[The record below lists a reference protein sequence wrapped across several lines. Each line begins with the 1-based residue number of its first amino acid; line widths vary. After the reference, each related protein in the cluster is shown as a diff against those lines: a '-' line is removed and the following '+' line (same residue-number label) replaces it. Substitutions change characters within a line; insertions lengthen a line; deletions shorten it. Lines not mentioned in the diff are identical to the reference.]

1 MKISLAQINPTIGA
15 FKENVRKIC
24 TFTELARE
32 RGADLVIFPEMSI
45 IGYPPKDFLERPRFV
60 VDNLKALDEVV
71 NKVPKGIA
79 VIVGFVDKNP
89 ERIGRSL
96 CNAAAFINN
105 GKIESR
111 HYKALLPTYDVFDED
126 RYFEPV
132 HSVSPVQFCGE
143 KLGIT
148 ICEDIWIQETLTRSL
163 YHVNPIESLTRQGV
177 DIIINISASPFEVR
191 KMEKRYKLISHQAR
205 RYNVPFIYVNQVG
218 GNDDLIFDGNS
229 VTFNREGKIAAQAR
243 EFDEDLITVSTE
255 CGLRVADCEK
265 IPHSTFQVPNSV
277 ETVYKALVLGL
288 KDYVRKCG
296 FKDVVI
302 GLSGGIDSAVTAVL
316 AVRAVGREHVIGVT
330 MPSQFSSQGSVDDAR
345 RLAEN
350 LGIQFKIISIKEL
363 FDTSTK
369 TLRGEF
375 EGLPFDTT
383 EENLQARIRG
393 EILMALSNK
402 YGYLV
407 LSTGNK
413 SELAVGY
420 CTLYGDMCGGMA
432 VISDVP
438 KIMVYDLARYIN
450 REKEVIPQSS
460 IDKPPS
466 AELRLNQ
473 TDLDSLPPYE
483 ILDGILK
490 AYIEEL
496 KDADEII
503 AMGYEESIVR
513 DVIKKVD
520 RNEYKRKQA
529 APGLKVTSK
538 AFGTG
543 RRMPIA
549 QGYTG

>member
-1 MKISLAQINPTIGA
+1 MKISIAQINPTIGA
-15 FKENVRKIC
+15 FKENVQKIC
-24 TFTELARE
+24 TFIELAKE
-32 RGADLVIFPEMSI
+32 RGSDLVVFPEMSI
-45 IGYPPKDFLERPRFV
+45 IGYPPKDFLERPSFV
-60 VDNLKALDEVV
+60 ADNLKALDEVV
-71 NKVPKGIA
+71 SKTTGIA
-79 VIVGFVDKNP
+79 AIVGFVDKNP
-89 ERIGRSL
+89 ESAGKPL
-96 CNAAAFINN
+96 CNAAAFMNN
-105 GKIESR
+105 GRIESK
-111 HYKALLPTYDVFDED
+111 HYKSLLPAYDVFDED
-126 RYFEPV
+126 RYFEPS
-132 HSVSPVQFCGE
+132 HSVSPVQYRG
-143 KLGIT
+143 KRLGIT
-148 ICEDIWIQETLTRSL
+148 ICEDIWTQEVLPRPL
-163 YHVNPIESLTRQGV
+163 YHVNPIESLAKQGV
-177 DIIINISASPFEVR
+177 DIIINISASPYELG
-191 KMEKRYKLISHQAR
+191 KIEKRYKLISHQAR

-229 VTFNREGKIAAQAR
+229 IVFNRNGKIAAQAKD
-243 EFDEDLITVSTE
+243 FDEDLLMVDFNQRLPELLSKDLSPI
-255 CGLRVADCEK
+255 
-265 IPHSTFQVPNSV
+265 
-277 ETVYKALVLGL
+277 ETIYKALVLGL

-316 AVRAVGREHVIGVT
+316 AADALGKDHVIGVT
-330 MPSQFSSQGSVDDAR
+330 MPSQFSSQGSVDDAK

-350 LGIQFKIISIKEL
+350 LGIQFKTISIKEA
-363 FDTSTK
+363 FNTSMES
-369 TLRGEF
+369 LRSEF
-375 EGLPFDTT
+375 KGLPFDTT

-438 KIMVYDLARYIN
+438 KTMVYDLARYTN
-450 REKEVIPQSS
+450 REREIIPQSS

-466 AELRLNQ
+466 AELRPNQ
-473 TDLDSLPPYE
+473 TDQDSLPPYE

-496 KDADEII
+496 KDANEIV
-503 AMGYEESIVR
+503 ALGYKESTVR
-513 DVIKKVD
+513 EVIRKVD

>member
-1 MKISLAQINPTIGA
+1 MKISLAQINPTVGA
-15 FKENVRKIC
+15 FKENVQKIC
-24 TFTELARE
+24 TFIE
-32 RGADLVIFPEMSI
+32 RAKDKGADLVIFPEMSI

-60 VDNLKALDEVV
+60 MDNLMALDELV
-71 NKVPKGIA
+71 KKIPRGIA
-79 VIVGFVDKNP
+79 AIVGFVDKNP
-89 ERIGRSL
+89 GKTGKPLS
-96 CNAAAFINN
+96 NAAAFISN
-105 GKIESR
+105 GRIESR
-111 HYKALLPTYDVFDED
+111 HYKSLLPTYDVFDEE
-126 RYFEPV
+126 RYFEPT
-132 HSVSPVQFCGE
+132 HTVSPVQFCG
-143 KLGIT
+143 KRLGIT
-148 ICEDIWIQETLTRSL
+148 ICEDVWSQEVLARPL
-163 YHVNPIESLTRQGV
+163 YKVNPVESLFEQGV
-177 DIIINISASPFEVR
+177 DIIVNISASPFEVG
-191 KMEKRYKLISHQAR
+191 KVEKRYKLLSQQASK
-205 RYNVPFIYVNQVG
+205 YNVPFIYVNQVG

-229 VTFNREGKIAAQAR
+229 VVFNHEGKIAAQAKD
-243 EFDEDLITVSTE
+243 FDEDLLTVDFEQT
-255 CGLRVADCEK
+255 LRASSSRGSS
-265 IPHSTFQVPNSV
+265 PV

-302 GLSGGIDSAVTAVL
+302 GLSGGIDSAVTAAL
-316 AVRAVGREHVIGVT
+316 AAHAIGKDHVIGVT

-350 LGIQFKIISIKEL
+350 LGIQFKIISIKEW
-363 FDTSTK
+363 FDTCTE
-369 TLRGEF
+369 TLKDEF
-375 EGLPFDTT
+375 KGLPFDTT

-432 VISDVP
+432 VLSDVP
-438 KIMVYDLARYIN
+438 KIMVYDLAKYIN
-450 REKEVIPQSS
+450 REKEIIPQSS

-466 AELRLNQ
+466 AELKLDQ
-473 TDLDSLPPYE
+473 IDQDSLPPYE

-490 AYIEEL
+490 SYIEEL
-496 KDADEII
+496 KDAKEII
-503 AMGYEESIVR
+503 AMGYDESVVR
-513 DVIKKVD
+513 EVIKKVD

>member
-1 MKISLAQINPTIGA
+1 MKISLAQINPTVGA
-15 FKENVRKIC
+15 FKENVQKIC
-24 TFTELARE
+24 TFIELAKE
-32 RGADLVIFPEMSI
+32 KGADLVVFPEMSI
-45 IGYPPKDFLERPRFV
+45 IGYPPRDFLERPRFV
-60 VDNLKALDEVV
+60 VDNLRALDEVV
-71 NKVPKGIA
+71 SKIPRGIA
-79 VIVGFVDKNP
+79 AVVGFVDKNP
-89 ERIGRSL
+89 ESTGKPL
-96 CNAAAFINN
+96 FNAAAFINN
-105 GKIESR
+105 GRIESR
-111 HYKALLPTYDVFDED
+111 HYKSLLPTYDVFDED
-126 RYFEPV
+126 RYFEPK
-132 HSVSPVQFCGE
+132 HSVNPVQFCG
-143 KLGIT
+143 KRLGIT
-148 ICEDIWIQETLTRSL
+148 ICEDIWSQEALARPL
-163 YHVNPIESLTRQGV
+163 YHVNPIESLARQGV
-177 DIIINISASPFEVR
+177 DIIINISASPFEVG
-191 KMEKRYKLISHQAR
+191 KAEKRYKLISHHAR
-205 RYNVPFIYVNQVG
+205 RYNVPVVYVNQVG

-229 VTFNREGKIAAQAR
+229 VVFNREGLVAGQAKD
-243 EFDEDLITVSTE
+243 FDEDLLTVDFEQSLPALSPKDSST
-255 CGLRVADCEK
+255 
-265 IPHSTFQVPNSV
+265 I

-316 AVRAVGREHVIGVT
+316 AAHAVGKDHVIGVT
-330 MPSQFSSQGSVDDAR
+330 MPSQFSSQGSVDDAKG
-345 RLAEN
+345 LAEN
-350 LGIQFKIISIKEL
+350 LGIQFKVIPIKEW
-363 FDTSTK
+363 FDACTE

-375 EGLPFDTT
+375 KGLPSDTT

-432 VISDVP
+432 VLSDVP
-438 KIMVYDLARYIN
+438 KIMVYDLAKYIN
-450 REKEVIPQSS
+450 REKEIIPQST

-466 AELRLNQ
+466 AELKPNQ
-473 TDLDSLPPYE
+473 TDQDSLPPYE

-490 AYIEEL
+490 AYVEEL

-513 DVIKKVD
+513 EVIKKVD

>member
-1 MKISLAQINPTIGA
+1 MKICLAQINPTIGA
-15 FKENVRKIC
+15 FKENVQKIC
-24 TFTELARE
+24 TFIEYAKGK
-32 RGADLVIFPEMSI
+32 GADLVVFPEMSI
-45 IGYPPKDFLERPRFV
+45 IGYPPKDFLERSRFV
-60 VDNLKALDEVV
+60 ADNLKALNEVV

-89 ERIGRSL
+89 ENTGKPL
-96 CNAAAFINN
+96 YNAAAFISN
-105 GKIESR
+105 GRIESR
-111 HYKALLPTYDVFDED
+111 HYKSLLPTYDVFDED
-126 RYFEPV
+126 RYFESA
-132 HSVSPVQFCGE
+132 HSVSLVEYRG
-143 KLGIT
+143 KRLGIT
-148 ICEDIWIQETLTRSL
+148 ICEDIWTQEVLARPL
-163 YHVNPIESLTRQGV
+163 YHVNPIESLARQGV
-177 DIIINISASPFEVR
+177 DIIINISASPYEVG

-205 RYNVPFIYVNQVG
+205 RYNVPFVYVNQVG

-229 VTFNREGKIAAQAR
+229 VVFNRDGKIAAQAKD
-243 EFDEDLITVSTE
+243 FDEDLLMVDFKQSLPELSPRDSSPI
-255 CGLRVADCEK
+255 
-265 IPHSTFQVPNSV
+265 
-277 ETVYKALVLGL
+277 ETVYKALVLGM

-296 FKDVVI
+296 FKDVII

-316 AVRAVGREHVIGVT
+316 AVDALGKDHVIGVT
-330 MPSQFSSQGSVDDAR
+330 MPSQFSSQGSVDDAKK
-345 RLAEN
+345 LAEN
-350 LGIQFKIISIKEL
+350 LGIQFKIIPIKEM

-369 TLRGEF
+369 ALKAEF
-375 EGLPFDTT
+375 KDLPFDTT

-438 KIMVYDLARYIN
+438 KTMVYDLARYIN
-450 REKEVIPQSS
+450 REREIIPQNS

-466 AELRLNQ
+466 AELRPNQ
-473 TDLDSLPPYE
+473 TDQDSLPPYE

-496 KDADEII
+496 KDANEIV
-503 AMGYEESIVR
+503 ALGYEESIVKE
-513 DVIKKVD
+513 VIKKVD